1 MEIKLNLE
9 QVSYIKSL
17 DSKKKQRKFLL
28 DCLVESIIGESVK
41 IEDEK
46 CILCR
51 RYPKIKDSNKCE
63 SCDFCIKNS
72 LENDPYFIELRS
84 GKISDLPSKTYV
96 RNGDKF
102 YAEGHSFKTNDQISI
117 KSADGKVIKKGVV
130 KKVYLPNEFSVILDG
145 SSWGNM
151 PYCNL
156 IVELEMT
163 DSPSKKTEEINR
175 LNPLYTTTTA
185 PRTFE
190 GNNSNFGV
198 QDELLK
204 FDAME
209 EINEEF
215 EKNIKTNLLARGF
228 SVSQVLNNRGLIGAT
243 IEETIDEMK
252 KHHESANSEKKYTEE
267 DMFNCF
273 QESRITN
280 AMIGFKHIDFAQYL
294 NSLEK

>member
-1 MEIKLNLE
+1 MELNLE
-9 QVSYIKSL
+9 QIEYLKGL

-41 IEDEK
+41 IKDDK
-46 CILCR
+46 CEVCLM
-51 RYPKIKDSNKCE
+51 YPKIKNSNKCE
-63 SCDFCIKNS
+63 SCDFCIKNY
-72 LENDPYFIELRS
+72 LENNPYFISLMSR
-84 GKISDLPSKTYV
+84 
-96 RNGDKF
+96 
-102 YAEGHSFKTNDQISI
+102 
-117 KSADGKVIKKGVV
+117 KV
-130 KKVYLPNEFSVILDG
+130 
-145 SSWGNM
+145 
-151 PYCNL
+151 
-156 IVELEMT
+156 T
-163 DSPSKKTEEINR
+163 DSPSKKAEEINR
-175 LNPLYTTTTA
+175 LNSLYTTTTA
-185 PRTFE
+185 SRTFE
-190 GNNSNFGV
+190 NIQNRQEYGTGNFDFGKAYV
-198 QDELLK
+198 EAIDRIIPKDELLK

-252 KHHESANSEKKYTEE
+252 KHHESANSKKKYTEE